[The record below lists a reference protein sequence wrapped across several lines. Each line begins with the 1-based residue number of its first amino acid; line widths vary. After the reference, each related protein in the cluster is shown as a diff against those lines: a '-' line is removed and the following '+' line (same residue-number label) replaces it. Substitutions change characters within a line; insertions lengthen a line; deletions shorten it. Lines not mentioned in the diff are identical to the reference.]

1 MSQNEPCFTV
11 DPASLRLYIG
21 NEYKYYQVEMKELD
35 IKQLEDRVDDL
46 IKAVDRLQQE
56 NKDLRES
63 QSSLVTER
71 NQLIEKT
78 ELARTRVEAMI
89 SRLKALENG

>member
-1 MSQNEPCFTV
+1 MT
-11 DPASLRLYIG
+11 A
-21 NEYKYYQVEMKELD
+21 LD

-46 IKAVDRLQQE
+46 IMAIRRLQQE
-56 NKDLRES
+56 NKGLREN
-63 QSSLVTER
+63 QSSLTTER

>member
-1 MSQNEPCFTV
+1 M
-11 DPASLRLYIG
+11 
-21 NEYKYYQVEMKELD
+21 D
-35 IKQLEDRVDDL
+35 IKKLEDRVDDL
-46 IKAVDRLQQE
+46 IKAVERLQQE

-63 QSSLVTER
+63 QTSLMTER
-71 NQLIEKT
+71 SQLIEKT

>member
-1 MSQNEPCFTV
+1 MT
-11 DPASLRLYIG
+11 
-21 NEYKYYQVEMKELD
+21 ELD
-35 IKQLEDRVDDL
+35 IKKLEDRVDDL

-63 QSSLVTER
+63 QSSLMTER
-71 NQLIEKT
+71 SQLIEKT

-89 SRLKALENG
+89 SRLKALEND